1 MKRPEPLSSL
11 PADQIES
18 LVNVL
23 DAVRDGTAATR
34 PEVARLTGLG
44 RNVVTQR
51 VSQLVAAGLLEEG
64 RLGRSTGGRAPREL
78 RFRAEAGVVLAAELG
93 ATGIEVA
100 VSDLAG
106 RLTQI
111 HSEDADVTDG
121 PEPVL
126 GRVAD
131 LFDGLVGSLPAGTE
145 VWGIG
150 LGLPGP
156 VEFESGTPV
165 SPPIM
170 PGWDMYDVRG
180 FFGLRFDVPVWVD
193 NDVNVMALGELRG
206 GLAAGHRDVVFVK
219 IGTGIGAGLVSR
231 GALHRGAQ
239 GCAGDIGHV
248 AVGDSTIQCRCGQ
261 LGCLEAH
268 AGGFALAREGQE
280 LARSGASAQLA
291 QAVAEGREVTA
302 ATVIHAAQRGDLAA
316 RELVTASARLVGEA
330 LARIVNFFNPSLI
343 LVGGGVAS
351 SGEMYLAEVRRSVLN
366 RSLPLATRSLL
377 IKQSPLADYA
387 GLRGAAFMVVDELLS
402 LERLA
407 ASEPES
413 PVDPRLSLV

>member
-23 DAVRDGTAATR
+23 DAVRDGAAATR

-126 GRVAD
+126 SRVAD

-180 FFGLRFDVPVWVD
+180 FFGSRFDVPVWVD

-248 AVGDSTIQCRCGQ
+248 AVGESTIQCRCGQ

-268 AGGFALAREGQE
+268 AGGFALARDGQE

-407 ASEPES
+407 ASEPEKL
-413 PVDPRLSLV
+413 VDPNLSRV